1 MPRGASRPV
10 VGMFRPA
17 NVKPHRLPR
26 LRRVL
31 FTPDAPR
38 PGDADRRATLLL
50 EDGTRFEGV
59 GFGAS
64 TRKVGEVV
72 FTTGMVGYPE
82 SLTDPS
88 FRGQIL
94 TFTFPLLGNYGVPAA
109 GARDKSGL
117 PVLESEEI
125 QVRGIVVRGTTRP
138 NHWASS
144 RSLEDWLADEG
155 VPGIRGVDTRRLTE
169 HLRSRGVL
177 RGVLDVGRPG
187 ADRPGDA
194 ELQRTIAQAPEYG
207 KENYMA
213 EVAPKKP
220 VLLGRKDR
228 PIVAVLDC
236 GVKASILRA
245 LLARNVSVL
254 RLPYDHEVPTHWEGR
269 PVRGLLVG
277 NGPGDPAE
285 LEVTVAELARPT
297 TRNLPT
303 LGICL
308 GHQLL
313 ALSRGATTFKLKYGH
328 RGQNKTICFPDGR
341 ALIVSENHGYA
352 VDPGSLRGTG
362 LAPWATNPDDATLEG
377 LRDARGRTFALQ
389 GHPEGHPGPQEAGFV
404 FDRFVERVKRRA

>member
-1 MPRGASRPV
+1 MPRERAGHPDGAA
-10 VGMFRPA
+10 RPA

-31 FTPDAPR
+31 LTPDAAR
-38 PGDADRRATLLL
+38 PDDADRRATLLL
-50 EDGTRFEGV
+50 EDGTRFEGT

-64 TRKVGEVV
+64 VRKVGEVV

-94 TFTFPLLGNYGVPAA
+94 TFTYPLLGNYGVPPA
-109 GARDKSGL
+109 GARDKAGL
-117 PVLESEEI
+117 PVLESEGI
-125 QVRGIVVRGTTRP
+125 QVRGVIVRGTTRP
-138 NHWASS
+138 NHWASA
-144 RSLEDWLADEG
+144 RSLEEWLADEG

-177 RGVLDVGRPG
+177 RGAIDVARPG
-187 ADRPGDA
+187 ADPPSNA
-194 ELQRTIAQAPEYG
+194 ELLRSIAQAPEYG

-213 EVAPKKP
+213 EVAPKRP

-254 RLPYDHEVPTHWEGR
+254 RLPYDHEVPSQWEGR

-277 NGPGDPAE
+277 NGPGDPVE
-285 LEVTVAELARPT
+285 LSVTVEELGRPS
-297 TRNLPT
+297 TRALPT

-308 GHQLL
+308 GNQLL

-328 RGQNKTICFPDGR
+328 RGQNKTISFPDGR

-352 VDPGSLRGTG
+352 VEPASLRGTG
-362 LAPWATNPDDATLEG
+362 LAAWATNPDDGTVEG
-377 LRDARGRTFALQ
+377 LRDARGRTIALQ

-404 FDRFVERVKRRA
+404 FDRFVEKVRRAG